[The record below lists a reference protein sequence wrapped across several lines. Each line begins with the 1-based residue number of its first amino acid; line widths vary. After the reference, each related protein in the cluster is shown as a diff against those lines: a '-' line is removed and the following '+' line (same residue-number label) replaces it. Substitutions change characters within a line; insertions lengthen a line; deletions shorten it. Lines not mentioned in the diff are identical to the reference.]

1 MLIFK
6 ALKRDIEFRKK
17 CMITL
22 GILIF
27 IRIFCSIPT
36 LGVNAEYFKTILQEN
51 TSLGFLNTLTGN
63 GLSSLSV
70 MALSITPYITAS
82 IMRQLLGICFPKI
95 HEMQYSSMK
104 DDRDKIEKATII
116 LGFFL
121 AFTEAIAMSAVFGK
135 QGLLIKYTWYWVL
148 IVALI
153 WTAGA
158 SIASVL
164 GKYITDNYI
173 GNGISLILAM
183 NIFSSYLS
191 DSKSIYITLIEGK
204 SDTGKI
210 LFGLGIFLFFLL
222 LFALT
227 VLLQESEK
235 DISVIYSQKTGN
247 GKNLTHDDV
256 IPLKLCPGSVVPV
269 IFTSTIMTMPVL
281 FVTLTNKH
289 ENEFLKY
296 LDTSYWFTSTTP
308 KYTAGALIYVGL
320 VFFFTFY
327 YTDITMNPVEIADN
341 LRKSAGIIPGIR
353 PGKETTEFLKKERKY
368 ILAIGA
374 FCLAFIALLPFV
386 INGILGTSSSSLSF
400 LGTSI
405 IITVG
410 VVHETMTI
418 LNSMTMNEKYIE
430 KSEKEGLF
438 RA

>member
-82 IMRQLLGICFPKI
+82 IMIQLLGICFPKI

-308 KYTAGALIYVGL
+308 KYTAGVLIY
-320 VFFFTFY
+320 
-327 YTDITMNPVEIADN
+327 
-341 LRKSAGIIPGIR
+341 GIC

>member
-1 MLIFK
+1 
-6 ALKRDIEFRKK
+6 
-17 CMITL
+17 
-22 GILIF
+22 
-27 IRIFCSIPT
+27 
-36 LGVNAEYFKTILQEN
+36 
-51 TSLGFLNTLTGN
+51 
-63 GLSSLSV
+63 
-70 MALSITPYITAS
+70 
-82 IMRQLLGICFPKI
+82 
-95 HEMQYSSMK
+95 MK

-308 KYTAGALIYVGL
+308 KYTAGVLIYVGL

>member
-82 IMRQLLGICFPKI
+82 IMIQLLGICFPKI

-210 LFGLGIFLFFLL
+210 LFGLGIFLFFFSYLL
-222 LFALT
+222 
-227 VLLQESEK
+227 
-235 DISVIYSQKTGN
+235 
-247 GKNLTHDDV
+247 
-256 IPLKLCPGSVVPV
+256 
-269 IFTSTIMTMPVL
+269 
-281 FVTLTNKH
+281 
-289 ENEFLKY
+289 
-296 LDTSYWFTSTTP
+296 
-308 KYTAGALIYVGL
+308 
-320 VFFFTFY
+320 
-327 YTDITMNPVEIADN
+327 
-341 LRKSAGIIPGIR
+341 
-353 PGKETTEFLKKERKY
+353 
-368 ILAIGA
+368 
-374 FCLAFIALLPFV
+374 
-386 INGILGTSSSSLSF
+386 
-400 LGTSI
+400 
-405 IITVG
+405 
-410 VVHETMTI
+410 
-418 LNSMTMNEKYIE
+418 
-430 KSEKEGLF
+430 
-438 RA
+438 

>member
-17 CMITL
+17 CMITF
-22 GILIF
+22 GILIL

-82 IMRQLLGICFPKI
+82 IMIQLLGICFPKI
-95 HEMQYSSMK
+95 HEMQYGSMK

-308 KYTAGALIYVGL
+308 KYTAGVLIYVGL

>member
-22 GILIF
+22 GILIL

-82 IMRQLLGICFPKI
+82 IMVQLLGICFPKI

-121 AFTEAIAMSAVFGK
+121 AFTEAITMSAVFGK

-191 DSKSIYITLIEGK
+191 DSKSIYITLIEGN

-222 LFALT
+222 LFAFQFVNLVCRHEGGVLHPDGLVPAA
-227 VLLQESEK
+227 VLLEQLDDQQLVVRYGELRDGIHRTHVAFPLRHQHLVVAAHRVDHPFLNGGALRHFLVHDLEPDKVRLESYVRPVPRFRVEIEQPVVRVDGFQEELHPEAFAA
-235 DISVIYSQKTGN
+235 Q
-247 GKNLTHDDV
+247 
-256 IPLKLCPGSVVPV
+256 VPDLP
-269 IFTSTIMTMPVL
+269 PVL
-281 FVTLTNKH
+281 FVDALH
-289 ENEFLKY
+289 DQLHQERAFACQLPEM
-296 LDTSYWFTSTTP
+296 DVH
-308 KYTAGALIYVGL
+308 AGMRKVRRVL
-320 VFFFTFY
+320 V
-327 YTDITMNPVEIADN
+327 
-341 LRKSAGIIPGIR
+341 L
-353 PGKETTEFLKKERKY
+353 
-368 ILAIGA
+368 
-374 FCLAFIALLPFV
+374 
-386 INGILGTSSSSLSF
+386 
-400 LGTSI
+400 
-405 IITVG
+405 
-410 VVHETMTI
+410 
-418 LNSMTMNEKYIE
+418 
-430 KSEKEGLF
+430 
-438 RA
+438 

>member
-17 CMITL
+17 CMITF
-22 GILIF
+22 GILIL

-82 IMRQLLGICFPKI
+82 IMIQLLGICFPKI

-296 LDTSYWFTSTTP
+296 LDTS
-308 KYTAGALIYVGL
+308 
-320 VFFFTFY
+320 FTFY

-405 IITVG
+405 IITV
-410 VVHETMTI
+410 
-418 LNSMTMNEKYIE
+418 
-430 KSEKEGLF
+430 
-438 RA
+438 

>member
-1 MLIFK
+1 M
-6 ALKRDIEFRKK
+6 
-17 CMITL
+17 
-22 GILIF
+22 
-27 IRIFCSIPT
+27 
-36 LGVNAEYFKTILQEN
+36 
-51 TSLGFLNTLTGN
+51 
-63 GLSSLSV
+63 
-70 MALSITPYITAS
+70 
-82 IMRQLLGICFPKI
+82 
-95 HEMQYSSMK
+95 
-104 DDRDKIEKATII
+104 
-116 LGFFL
+116 
-121 AFTEAIAMSAVFGK
+121 
-135 QGLLIKYTWYWVL
+135 
-148 IVALI
+148 
-153 WTAGA
+153 
-158 SIASVL
+158 ASVL
-164 GKYITDNYI
+164 GKFITDNYI

-191 DSKSIYITLIEGK
+191 DGKSIYITLIEGK
-204 SDTGKI
+204 SDTGKF
-210 LFGLGIFLFFLL
+210 LFGLGILLFFIL
-222 LFALT
+222 LFILT

-235 DISVIYSQKTGN
+235 DISVTYSQKTGN

-296 LDTSYWFTSTTP
+296 LDTSYWFTSASP
-308 KYTAGALIYVGL
+308 KYTLGVLLYVGL

-341 LRKSAGIIPGIR
+341 LRKSAGVIPGIR
-353 PGKETTEFLKKERKY
+353 PGKETADFLRKQRKY

-374 FCLAFIALLPFV
+374 FCLAFIALLPFA

-418 LNSMTMNEKYIE
+418 LKSMTMNEKYIE

>member
-1 MLIFK
+1 
-6 ALKRDIEFRKK
+6 
-17 CMITL
+17 
-22 GILIF
+22 
-27 IRIFCSIPT
+27 
-36 LGVNAEYFKTILQEN
+36 
-51 TSLGFLNTLTGN
+51 
-63 GLSSLSV
+63 
-70 MALSITPYITAS
+70 
-82 IMRQLLGICFPKI
+82 
-95 HEMQYSSMK
+95 
-104 DDRDKIEKATII
+104 
-116 LGFFL
+116 
-121 AFTEAIAMSAVFGK
+121 
-135 QGLLIKYTWYWVL
+135 
-148 IVALI
+148 
-153 WTAGA
+153 
-158 SIASVL
+158 
-164 GKYITDNYI
+164 
-173 GNGISLILAM
+173 
-183 NIFSSYLS
+183 
-191 DSKSIYITLIEGK
+191 
-204 SDTGKI
+204 
-210 LFGLGIFLFFLL
+210 
-222 LFALT
+222 
-227 VLLQESEK
+227 
-235 DISVIYSQKTGN
+235 
-247 GKNLTHDDV
+247 
-256 IPLKLCPGSVVPV
+256 
-269 IFTSTIMTMPVL
+269 MPVL

-308 KYTAGALIYVGL
+308 KYTAGVLIYVGL

-353 PGKETTEFLKKERKY
+353 PGKETTEFLKKGRKY